1 MYFYNFP
8 DKLYRFCL
16 PSGMVVVIGGHGQQA
31 MVGAV
36 EGFGGKA
43 GDLPLHQPC
52 GGSAVCV

>member
-1 MYFYNFP
+1 MNSSC
-8 DKLYRFCL
+8 DLAWRL
-16 PSGMVVVIGGHGQQA
+16 LLVEHEQQA

-52 GGSAVCV
+52 GGSAICV